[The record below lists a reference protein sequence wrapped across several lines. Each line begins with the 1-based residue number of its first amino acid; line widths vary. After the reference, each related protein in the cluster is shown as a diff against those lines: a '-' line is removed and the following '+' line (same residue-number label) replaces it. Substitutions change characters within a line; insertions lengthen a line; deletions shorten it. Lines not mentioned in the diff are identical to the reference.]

1 MADSQAHKSEWSQG
15 LNEDSDWGLSFPPF
29 FWAHLL
35 HLQSGA
41 ALCWKGASYRG
52 RLFTRLEALRGS
64 LVFICIHSVT
74 VHVIFNPS
82 RPQWNCSFILRLV
95 DNVIL
100 FFWWHYWQ
108 ICWAAR
114 VERRELHLVA
124 AHFRTG
130 WFQFST
136 VNVASLTIT
145 HFVPIVEPELYFSLN
160 CILETHICLLSV
172 PHHHKLRWK

>member
-1 MADSQAHKSEWSQG
+1 MKSGSEWRF
-15 LNEDSDWGLSFPPF
+15 WGLSFLPF

-41 ALCWKGASYRG
+41 ALCWKGTSYRG
-52 RLFTRLEALRGS
+52 RLFTRHEALRGS
-64 LVFICIHSVT
+64 LVFICIHNVT

-114 VERRELHLVA
+114 VKRRELHLVA

-130 WFQFST
+130 RFQFST
-136 VNVASLTIT
+136 VSVASLTIT
-145 HFVPIVEPELYFSLN
+145 HFVPIVEPELYFSLS